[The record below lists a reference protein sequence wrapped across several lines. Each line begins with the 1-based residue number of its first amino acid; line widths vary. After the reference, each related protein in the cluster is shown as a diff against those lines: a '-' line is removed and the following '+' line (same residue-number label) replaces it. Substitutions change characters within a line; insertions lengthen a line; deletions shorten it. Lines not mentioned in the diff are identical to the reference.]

1 MKPFKLMRIFILL
14 ITSIALFSCS
24 QPTASNSLYSDEI
37 ADLDKTFATMDSN
50 YSIYQ
55 ETNIDTLSI
64 WKEEVNKKYNTIKS
78 IYQSDFIDTTFEK
91 IMLIARGQFV
101 KKLSG
106 ISKNSGKIEKEYA
119 YSSEQFKTLR
129 ENLIHEKLDKKES
142 LIYYSEEKNALI
154 LLNAEIV
161 NFNESIKETMSY
173 SGIIIPQLDSII
185 EVHATK
191 PE

>member
-1 MKPFKLMRIFILL
+1 MRIYILL
-14 ITSIALFSCS
+14 ITSIALFNCS

-50 YSIYQ
+50 YSIYK

-106 ISKNSGKIEKEYA
+106 ISKNSSKIEKEYA